1 MSQLARN
8 QGGTS
13 KFQGV
18 YIEVKEYVL
27 KQEGLGYPKLSTIA
41 RARATVKYDSDTT

>member
-1 MSQLARN
+1 MSQLVRN

-13 KFQGV
+13 RFQGV

-27 KQEGLGYPKLSTIA
+27 KQECLGYPKLSTIA
-41 RARATVKYDSDTT
+41 KGSSYGQVRL